1 MIFGNKK
8 GNVVVEGITIVI
20 LMFVLAVIGVFSF
33 YTFDQLNTDLQAD
46 TSMATVSK
54 ETSQTLYD
62 NHAPLMDNLFMF
74 AFVLFVLFVI
84 VSAFVIDTHPIFF
97 FISIILLMGVFVVAG
112 IMGNTYDDIMSD
124 SEISAYANEFTYAS
138 WVMTHILELMVTIV
152 FLISV
157 VLFIKFKT

>member
-20 LMFVLAVIGVFSF
+20 LMFVLAVIGVFSY

-46 TSMATVSK
+46 TEMATVSK

-112 IMGNTYDDIMSD
+112 IMGNTYDDIMQD

-138 WVMTHILELMVTIV
+138 WVMTHILELMITIV

>member
-1 MIFGNKK
+1 
-8 GNVVVEGITIVI
+8 
-20 LMFVLAVIGVFSF
+20 MFVLAVIGVFSF